1 MSLDDALIQTH
12 LASAVVDRITAITT
26 LSIGRPVQE
35 VALPLDICFGYPS
48 DDWSSTSLDDV
59 TLFHTQSSDLSASEL
74 ADLLE
79 AAFFSPHEDSD
90 ADCYDTQLDNFQEEA
105 LERAIRTL
113 LSDEAA
119 LKARIEMTLDRHLR
133 WVMPSTLQ
141 VEVIVS
147 PITSDALNHWS
158 GFRRVVTILP

>member
-1 MSLDDALIQTH
+1 MSHHPKLTVQNRVE
-12 LASAVVDRITAITT
+12 SGQGY
-26 LSIGRPVQE
+26 SRPV
-35 VALPLDICFGYPS
+35 LPLDICFGYPS
-48 DDWSSTSLDDV
+48 DDWSNTSLDDV
-59 TLFHTQSSDLSASEL
+59 TLFHTQPSDLSASEL

-79 AAFFSPHEDSD
+79 AAFFSPNEDSD

-147 PITSDALNHWS
+147 PIASDAPTHWS